1 MFCDKCGKEVND
13 EAVVCIHCGCSLKV
27 EATSNPQN
35 SEGAGCFL
43 SGLSFLIPLLGLI
56 LYLVWKDSKPQASKD
71 CGKAALWG
79 FIIGI
84 VLWLISMVIFGA
96 AVAGSGYY

>member
-35 SEGAGCFL
+35 SERKHPAPSEF
-43 SGLSFLIPLLGLI
+43 
-56 LYLVWKDSKPQASKD
+56 
-71 CGKAALWG
+71 
-79 FIIGI
+79 
-84 VLWLISMVIFGA
+84 
-96 AVAGSGYY
+96 